1 MAPKIGELFKC
12 MKPVTHLT
20 QAIRSATSLSMKFT
34 VEDYAIPFFKEEG
47 FVRKNCP
54 KCGEYFWT
62 QNVNQETCGESS
74 ADECGCYTFLGNP
87 ATQKKY
93 SLSEMREAFLS
104 FFENNGH
111 TRIKPYPVVARWRK
125 DIYLT
130 HASIID
136 FQPYV
141 TEGIAPPPAN
151 PLVISQPCIRLT
163 DISNTGPTFGRHLTI
178 FEMGGA
184 HAFNYPDKEVYWKD
198 ETVRFHHRF
207 ATEVLSIKSE
217 EVTYKEDVWV
227 GGGNAGPDVECIV
240 RGLEVATLVFMQF
253 KVMGDEFVKLPIR
266 TVDTGYGID
275 RFTWISQGV
284 PSLFQ
289 AIYGGLVDKVLDMAG
304 IAHVDDEFLARVAK
318 YSGLVSVDKRANR
331 LVARKRVSELAEI
344 DMTTLDKV
352 LIPIENAWAVIDHTK
367 TLLFMLSEGVVPS
380 NIQEGYLARLLF
392 RRVYRLMR
400 TLGMETD
407 KLYDIVNLQVD
418 YWAKDFPHVK
428 VAQNE
433 IVEMLKVEEEKFEET
448 LKRGESMIKRI
459 STDLK
464 AKGTSK
470 LPTDTLTE
478 LYDSH
483 GLPPE
488 IVKQA
493 AEEEGVEVEVPENF
507 YALIAKRHMQA
518 PKPVE
523 EEESKAEVTLERVVE
538 QLPSTEPLYYA
549 DVYMREFDAR
559 VQNIINGVYV
569 VLDRTCF
576 YPEGGGQPADHGW
589 ITANASKFSVVDVQK
604 IGKVIVHKLD
614 ASAAFNKGDAV
625 HGVLDW
631 ERRFSLMKAHTVTHL
646 INGASRRVLG
656 EHVWQSGTQKG
667 LETSRLDISHYRR
680 LTQEE
685 IHKIETLA
693 NQAIGANMKV
703 ETTWLPRSEAESRY
717 GFRLYQGGAVP
728 GKEIR
733 VVKTGDWDVEACA
746 GTHLGNTGEVGFVK
760 IIYTER
766 VQDGVER
773 LGYAVG
779 LKALEAVQKQE
790 NLLWKV
796 SEILAAP
803 LEKVDKTAEKIVK
816 ELKNATIEKR
826 KLIKELAES
835 EFAIGQPEVAEEAVE
850 LDGISIVKRD
860 FGEVIDVNRMVQ
872 TAIEIIKR
880 EESAVTL
887 FYGSD
892 GKTCRIMV
900 MAGETAV
907 QKGINAGSIVKE
919 VAPIFGGGGGGRANF
934 AQGGGTK
941 CDKLKETLQVAEDA
955 IKKQL
960 KL

>member
-1 MAPKIGELFKC
+1 MECLKT
-12 MKPVTHLT
+12 VTKT
-20 QAIRSATSLSMKFT
+20 FT
-34 VEDYAIPFFKEEG
+34 EADYALPFFKQEG
-47 FVRKNCP
+47 FVRKLCP
-54 KCGEYFWT
+54 KCGEYYWT
-62 QNVNQETCGESS
+62 QDAKQETCGESGS
-74 ADECGCYTFLGNP
+74 DECGCYTFLGNP
-87 ATQKKY
+87 ATTKKF

-104 FFENNGH
+104 FFEKNGH

-184 HAFNYPDKEVYWKD
+184 HAFNYPDKEIYWKD
-198 ETVRFHHRF
+198 DTVRFHHRF
-207 ATEVLSIKSE
+207 ATECLGIKSE
-217 EVTYKEDVWV
+217 EVIYKEGVWV
-227 GGGNAGPDVECIV
+227 GGGNAGPDVECIC
-240 RGLEVATLVFMQF
+240 RGLEVGTLVFMQY
-253 KVMGDEFVKLPIR
+253 KVVGDDFVELPIR

-289 AIYGGLVDKVLDMAG
+289 AIYGNLLEKVMSMAG
-304 IAHVDDEFLARVAK
+304 ITKIDNDFLARVAK

-331 LVARKRVSELAEI
+331 LVARKRVSELTGI
-344 DMTTLDKV
+344 DMATLDKE
-352 LIPIENAWAVIDHTK
+352 LIPIENAWAVTDHTK
-367 TLLFMLSEGVVPS
+367 TLSFMLSEGVVPS

-400 TLGMETD
+400 TLNMESS
-407 KLYDIVNLQVD
+407 KLYDIIDMQTD
-418 YWAKDFPHVK
+418 YWGKDFPRIK
-428 VAQNE
+428 EMQNE
-433 IVEMLKVEEEKFEET
+433 IIEMLKVEEEKFVET
-448 LKRGESMIKRI
+448 LKRGEGMVKRI
-459 STDLK
+459 ATDLK
-464 AKGTSK
+464 TKGTGK
-470 LPTDTLTE
+470 LPMDTLTE

-493 AEEEGVEVEVPENF
+493 AEKEGVEVEVPENF
-507 YALIAKRHMQA
+507 YALIANRHMQA

-523 EEESKAEVTLERVVE
+523 EEEAKAEQTIAKVAE
-538 QLPSTEPLYYA
+538 QLPSTEMLYYK
-549 DVYMREFDAR
+549 DVYQKEFNAT
-559 VQNIINGVYV
+559 VLKIINDIYV
-569 VLDRTCF
+569 VLDKTCL
-576 YPEGGGQPADHGW
+576 YPEGGGQPTDQGW
-589 ITANASKFSVVDVQK
+589 IISNDKKIEVVEVQK
-604 IGKVIVHKLD
+604 IGKVIVHKLKD
-614 ASAAFNKGDAV
+614 SATFNEGSII

-631 ERRFSLMKAHTVTHL
+631 DRRYSLMKAHTVTHL
-646 INGASRRVLG
+646 INGAARRVLG

-680 LTQEE
+680 LSQEE

-703 ETTWLPRSEAESRY
+703 ETTWLPRNEAESRY

-728 GKEIR
+728 GKDIR

-746 GTHLGNTGEVGFVK
+746 GTHLGHTGEVGFVK
-760 IIYTER
+760 IVYTER

-779 LKALEAVQKQE
+779 LKALKAVQDQE
-790 NLLWKV
+790 DLLLKV
-796 SEILAAP
+796 SEALTAP
-803 LEKVDKTAEKIVK
+803 IDKLDKTAEKVVK
-816 ELKNATIEKR
+816 ELKETNVEKR
-826 KLIKELAES
+826 RLIKELATKES
-835 EFAIGQPEVAEEAVE
+835 AVGHTQTCETTVEAEGVT
-850 LDGISIVKRD
+850 IIKRD
-860 FGEVIDVNRMVQ
+860 FGEVIEIDRMLR
-872 TAIEIIKR
+872 TASEIIKHN
-880 EESAVTL
+880 EATVAI

-892 GKTCRIMV
+892 AKACKLMI

-907 QKGINAGSIVKE
+907 QKGVNAGNIVKE
-919 VAPIFGGGGGGRANF
+919 AAPVFGGGGGGRPSF

-941 CDKLKETLQVAEDA
+941 PEKLAEA
-955 IKKQL
+955 VQTAEAAVKKQL
-960 KL
+960 KH

>member
-1 MAPKIGELFKC
+1 LECLKGLK
-12 MKPVTHLT
+12 
-20 QAIRSATSLSMKFT
+20 QFT
-34 VEDYAIPFFKEEG
+34 AEDYDLPFFKEEG
-47 FVRKNCP
+47 FVRKYCP
-54 KCGEYFWT
+54 KCGEYYWT
-62 QNVNQETCGESS
+62 QNPDQETCGESS
-74 ADECGCYTFLGNP
+74 SDECGYYAFINNP
-87 ATQKKY
+87 ATKKSY

-104 FFENNGH
+104 FFEKHGH

-141 TEGIAPPPAN
+141 TEGISPPPAN

-184 HAFNYPDKEVYWKD
+184 HAFNYPDKKVYWKD
-198 ETVRFHHRF
+198 QTVRYHHQF
-207 ATEVLSIKSE
+207 ATEVLGINSE
-217 EVTYKEDVWV
+217 EVVYKEDVWV

-240 RGLEVATLVFMQF
+240 RGLEVGTLVFMQY
-253 KVMGDEFVKLPIR
+253 KVVGDDFIELPIR

-275 RFTWISQGV
+275 RFTWISQGT

-289 AIYGGLVDKVLDMAG
+289 AIYGDLLDKVLGMAG
-304 IAHVDDEFLARVAK
+304 ITNVDNDFLARVAK
-318 YSGLVSVDKRANR
+318 YSGLVSVDKNANR
-331 LVARKRVSELAEI
+331 MATRKRVAELSGI
-344 DMTTLDKV
+344 DLKTLDKV
-352 LIPIENAWAVIDHTK
+352 LIPIENAWAVTDHTK
-367 TLLFMLSEGVVPS
+367 TLSFMLSEGVVPS

-400 TLGMETD
+400 TLNMEPA
-407 KLYDIVNLQVD
+407 KLYDIVDMQVD
-418 YWAKDFPHVK
+418 YWSKDFPHIK
-428 VAQNE
+428 AMRNE
-433 IVEMLKVEEEKFEET
+433 IIEMLKVEEEKFEET
-448 LKRGESMIKRI
+448 LKRGEGMVKRI
-459 STDLK
+459 ANDLK
-464 AKGTSK
+464 TKGTGK
-470 LPTDTLTE
+470 LPMDTLTE

-493 AEEEGVEVEVPENF
+493 AEKEGVEVEVPENF

-518 PKPVE
+518 SKPVE
-523 EEESKAEVTLERVVE
+523 EEEAKAEATLEKVAA
-538 QLPSTEPLYYA
+538 QLPATEQLYYA
-549 DVYMREFDAR
+549 DVYMHEFDAKVLR
-559 VQNIINGVYV
+559 IINGMYV
-569 VLDRTCF
+569 VLDRTCL
-576 YPEGGGQPADHGW
+576 YPEGGGQPADQGW
-589 ITANASKFSVVDVQK
+589 LILGDSKIDVVDVQK
-604 IGKVIVHKLD
+604 IGKVIAHKVSV
-614 ASAAFNKGDAV
+614 APSFKEGAVV

-631 ERRFSLMKAHTVTHL
+631 DKRYALMKAHTVTHL
-646 INGASRRVLG
+646 INGAARRVLG

-680 LTQEE
+680 LTPEE

-703 ETTWLPRSEAESRY
+703 ETTWLPRNEAESRY

-728 GKEIR
+728 GKDIR

-746 GTHLGNTGEVGFVK
+746 GTHLGTTGEVGFVK
-760 IIYTER
+760 IVYTER

-779 LKALEAVQKQE
+779 LEALKAVQAQE
-790 NLLWKV
+790 SLLWKV
-796 SEILAAP
+796 SEVLGAP
-803 LEKVDKTAEKIVK
+803 LDKLDKTAEKVVK
-816 ELKNATIEKR
+816 ELKEANVEKR
-826 KLIKELAES
+826 RLIKELAEKES
-835 EFAIGQPEVAEEAVE
+835 AVGHAQTCEATLEVDGVAV
-850 LDGISIVKRD
+850 IKRD

-872 TAIEIIKR
+872 TASEVIKR
-880 EESAVTL
+880 NEATVTL

-900 MAGETAV
+900 MAGEVAV
-907 QKGINAGSIVKE
+907 QKGVNAGQIVKE
-919 VAPIFGGGGGGRANF
+919 VAPIFGGGGGGRPDF

-941 CDKLKETLQVAEDA
+941 PEKLQDAVQAAEEA
-955 IKKQL
+955 VKRQL
-960 KL
+960 KH